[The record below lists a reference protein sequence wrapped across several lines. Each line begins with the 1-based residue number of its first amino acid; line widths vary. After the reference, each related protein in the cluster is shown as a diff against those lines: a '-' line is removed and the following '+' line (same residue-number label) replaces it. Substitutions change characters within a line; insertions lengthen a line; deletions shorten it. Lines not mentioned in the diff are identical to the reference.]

1 MKFTKTSMA
10 VIGALALLASPAA
23 AQYGRDEEKPVV
35 EESRSFSGYF
45 QLIKTLVTGD
55 SGPPPLF
62 AAADTEGAVMN
73 ITDANYKDTIFEDEW
88 IITFCSATSVPCAD
102 YFPTYV
108 DVATTMKNETQTKF
122 AAVWVEDNARL
133 AARFFIPA
141 RLPYVVYAKDGAFR
155 QIPYERNNTQFLIN
169 FIEEEQYQYYPIMD
183 GPLSPYSTLA
193 GYFEK
198 YADAMEWVGQY
209 TDWMP
214 RWLVYIIAGSL
225 SGAVFSLFSGGSNYS
240 SDPAAYPHLNA
251 DGTIKKTTTTTTTS
265 TAESTTSS
273 ANSTAT
279 QSKTSSSSKK
289 RSTKKAQ

>member
-1 MKFTKTSMA
+1 MKFTKSSMA
-10 VIGALALLASPAA
+10 VIGALALLASPAT
-23 AQYGRDEEKPVV
+23 AQYGRDDPKPVV
-35 EESRSFSGYF
+35 EEARGVAGYI
-45 QLIKTLVTGD
+45 QLIKTLITGGG
-55 SGPPPLF
+55 GPELVF
-62 AAADTEGAVMN
+62 AADTEGAITN
-73 ITDANYKDTIFEDEW
+73 ITDANYKETIFDDEW
-88 IITFCSATSVPCAD
+88 IITFCSTTSTPCAD
-102 YFPTYV
+102 YYPTYL

-133 AARFFIPA
+133 SARFFIPA
-141 RLPYVVYAKDGAFR
+141 RLPYVVYAKDGVFR

-183 GPLSPYSTLA
+183 GLMGPYSTLS
-193 GYFEK
+193 GYFEM

-209 TDWMP
+209 TSWMP
-214 RWLVYIIAGSL
+214 RWMIYIIAGSM

-251 DGTIKKTTTTTTTS
+251 DGTIKKTATTTTT
-265 TAESTTSS
+265 ESTTAS

-279 QSKTSSSSKK
+279 KSKSSSSKK